1 MTQQAVAHALIVSAQ
16 PAERR
21 RLVAW
26 LEGRD
31 VTTWTC
37 ADLARGVA
45 ECRRQKPDVMF
56 VDVGLARGGVLD
68 LLARLPGYKKTS
80 IVLIAE
86 DPSIRQLV
94 EQAGGRKVMCL
105 MRPIAEA
112 DLNRILRSVLH
123 LIVPGPAKRVRKI
136 KDRFEFLIGN
146 SDAMRSIYNMIAKVG
161 PTDATVLICGE
172 SGTGK
177 ELVAQSIHQ
186 RSDRKTQP
194 FLAVN
199 CGSIPEN
206 LIESELFGHE
216 RGAFT
221 GADRMRRGVFERAK
235 GGTLFLDEIAEMPME
250 MQVRLLRVLEEH
262 KVTRVGGEKQI
273 DIDVR
278 VIAATNRDTAA
289 AVEDGTFREDLLY
302 RIAVFPLNLPPL
314 RERDD
319 DVILLANHTLSELN
333 TKHEKDK
340 HLSSLGEERLR
351 EYHWPGNVRQLR
363 NLVHRSFI
371 LEDDT
376 IDLEPLAGLLEQ
388 NSVAPESCGA
398 APNDGAS
405 CPPEPPSKKA
415 QKPGKKTDVVTRDND
430 EADERVIEV
439 EVGTPLS
446 DAERELILSTLE
458 HCEGNKKDAAQ
469 KLGISLKTLY
479 NRLKEYGQPD
489 ASD

>member
-1 MTQQAVAHALIVSAQ
+1 M
-16 PAERR
+16 
-21 RLVAW
+21 
-26 LEGRD
+26 
-31 VTTWTC
+31 
-37 ADLARGVA
+37 
-45 ECRRQKPDVMF
+45 
-56 VDVGLARGGVLD
+56 
-68 LLARLPGYKKTS
+68 
-80 IVLIAE
+80 
-86 DPSIRQLV
+86 
-94 EQAGGRKVMCL
+94 
-105 MRPIAEA
+105 
-112 DLNRILRSVLH
+112 
-123 LIVPGPAKRVRKI
+123 
-136 KDRFEFLIGN
+136 
-146 SDAMRSIYNMIAKVG
+146 
-161 PTDATVLICGE
+161 
-172 SGTGK
+172 
-177 ELVAQSIHQ
+177 
-186 RSDRKTQP
+186 
-194 FLAVN
+194 
-199 CGSIPEN
+199 
-206 LIESELFGHE
+206 
-216 RGAFT
+216 
-221 GADRMRRGVFERAK
+221 
-235 GGTLFLDEIAEMPME
+235 
-250 MQVRLLRVLEEH
+250 
-262 KVTRVGGEKQI
+262 
-273 DIDVR
+273 DVR